1 MKIRDM
7 VIGNISYT
15 VLLYR
20 IRAKMRILA
29 KIHIF
34 RKTIKRM
41 ERDLAGSSSNYRNEH
56 YDYLVLFSHVAFVVR
71 ASVHLCSFEDSTSNL
86 VFLIHRT
93 CNDSI

>member
-41 ERDLAGSSSNYRNEH
+41 ERDLAGSSSNYRKEH